1 MAKSLLSEGI
11 ASAIAKLI
19 FKGHAK
25 RLYNKVKKDPQ
36 LKKAMQDFEKA
47 SKNLDKAV
55 KNQNDLYKKFGIKD

>member
-11 ASAIAKLI
+11 ASAIAKMI

-25 RLYNKVKKDPQ
+25 KLYKKVKNDPQ

-47 SKNLDKAV
+47 SKNLDKSI
-55 KNQNDLYKKFGIKD
+55 KNRSDLYKKYGIKD